1 MGMIF
6 FGRWYASSQRLM
18 AAEVDVLT
26 GGDPFSEP
34 TPQRRFGRAR
44 QAMMSMATIRPS
56 VTVISNAERTVP
68 PGAYTAPALPSI

>member
-26 GGDPFSEP
+26 DGDPFSEP

-44 QAMMSMATIRPS
+44 QDPGDI
-56 VTVISNAERTVP
+56 
-68 PGAYTAPALPSI
+68 PGAAGHQPSADPHETLTIGTRRRWQPSG